1 MGLIAPISSQQPLF
15 LHLCARGLRSIKHR
29 FKINTKTTENDV
41 SYRLAINTHLWL
53 LKDAQIWHFVQE
65 KGDKRGIQQGE
76 YHLYTLPKKIFR
88 EKKKGKRKKKEK
100 LKEKGKEK

>member
-1 MGLIAPISSQQPLF
+1 MFSS
-15 LHLCARGLRSIKHR
+15 
-29 FKINTKTTENDV
+29 
-41 SYRLAINTHLWL
+41 RLAMNTHLWL
-53 LKDAQIWHFVQE
+53 LKVAQIWHFVQE

-100 LKEKGKEK
+100 PKEKEKKKREKGRRGGQQLGREKEKDSSQGKEGGGPL